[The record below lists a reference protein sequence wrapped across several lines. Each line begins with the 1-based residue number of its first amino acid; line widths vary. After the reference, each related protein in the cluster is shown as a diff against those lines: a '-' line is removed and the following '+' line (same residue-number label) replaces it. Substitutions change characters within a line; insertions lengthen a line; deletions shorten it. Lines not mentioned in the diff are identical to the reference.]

1 MRMVAGDGGK
11 CYLMGVIFSEREI
24 FFYELITK
32 KLRPESLELGY
43 VGEGYWARGQGHQR
57 P

>member
-1 MRMVAGDGGK
+1 MAAGDGGK
-11 CYLMGVIFSEREI
+11 SYLMGVIFSEREI
-24 FFYELITK
+24 FSYELITK

-43 VGEGYWARGQGHQR
+43 VGERYWERGQGHQW